1 MRGGREECKSCG
13 STWRLGRSFFAWDDN
28 TLKLQFE
35 HFVWLIS
42 SLCNWDI
49 DAGMHCLQFNYQHC
63 PFAPH
68 VDGTG
73 ILQPKLMGG
82 DGFGD
87 QIAVVNV
94 RGDSWLFVASEV
106 PNSFPTKYV
115 GFKARIPEGGLWAIE
130 GSTRYKAMHGVLS
143 DSVPGVFTISHVT
156 PAKSLFPCEMDMQ
169 IQCKHVSSR
178 FLYACI

>member
-1 MRGGREECKSCG
+1 MHGD
-13 STWRLGRSFFAWDDN
+13 LGISFFAWDDN

-143 DSVPGVFTISHVT
+143 DCSWGRSQSVM
-156 PAKSLFPCEMDMQ
+156 SLLQ
-169 IQCKHVSSR
+169 NHR
-178 FLYACI
+178 FLAKWICKSNVGMFLAGFCMHAFEK

>member
-1 MRGGREECKSCG
+1 MC
-13 STWRLGRSFFAWDDN
+13 
-28 TLKLQFE
+28 
-35 HFVWLIS
+35 
-42 SLCNWDI
+42 
-49 DAGMHCLQFNYQHC
+49 
-63 PFAPH
+63 
-68 VDGTG
+68 
-73 ILQPKLMGG
+73 G

-143 DSVPGVFTISHVT
+143 DSVPGRVHNQSCHSCKITV
-156 PAKSLFPCEMDMQ
+156 SLQ
-169 IQCKHVSSR
+169 NR
-178 FLYACI
+178 YANPM